1 MLADPAR
8 DFRTAGI
15 GEARQ
20 LAVVGDRHDARHDR
34 DVHAQCPHAFHEVEV
49 AVGVEEVLGDRTVG
63 ASVGLAHE
71 VGHIV
76 FEIARL
82 RMHFRVSGDFD
93 VEMITGFFT
102 NEFNQVIGV
111 AQLTA
116 GHAHARRQVTA
127 QGDDTLDA
135 GSLVLGQ
142 QAAQVV
148 LAIAHAGQVRSGR
161 DFDFAFELQHGV
173 QRAITGRT
181 AGAVGAGEEIGV
193 VRGQLTGSGEQ
204 LFMPS
209 IGLRRE
215 ELEAVATILGHGHI
229 LGNS

>member
-1 MLADPAR
+1 
-8 DFRTAGI
+8 
-15 GEARQ
+15 
-20 LAVVGDRHDARHDR
+20 
-34 DVHAQCPHAFHEVEV
+34 
-49 AVGVEEVLGDRTVG
+49 
-63 ASVGLAHE
+63 
-71 VGHIV
+71 
-76 FEIARL
+76 
-82 RMHFRVSGDFD
+82 
-93 VEMITGFFT
+93 MITGFFT
-102 NEFNQVIGV
+102 NELNQVIGV
-111 AQLTA
+111 AHFAT

-127 QGDDTLDA
+127 QGNDALDA
-135 GSLVLGQ
+135 GGLVLGQ

-148 LAIAHAGQVRSGR
+148 LAVADAGQVRSGR
-161 DFDFAFELQHGV
+161 DFDFAFQLQHGV

-229 LGNS
+229 LGNT